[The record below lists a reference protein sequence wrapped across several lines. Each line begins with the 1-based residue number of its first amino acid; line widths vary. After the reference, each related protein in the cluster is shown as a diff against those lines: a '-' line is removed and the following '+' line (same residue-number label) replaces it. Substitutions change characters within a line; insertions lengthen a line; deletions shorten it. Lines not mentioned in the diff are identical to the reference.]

1 MHHTH
6 VFTMTDNNNKTQKQW
21 HVVYTRSRAEKKVQ
35 IELSIKQIENFL
47 PIQKKLRLWKDRKK
61 WVEMP
66 LMSGYCFVNI
76 TRKEYDL
83 VLQTNN
89 VVSYVRF
96 EGKAA
101 IVPENQIN
109 SLKMMLKQ
117 YDFEVNVT
125 SENFAPGKRVEVIEG
140 PMIGLRGELVK
151 AHGKNK
157 FIIRFNEI
165 NSIFSV
171 EIPVNHI
178 SLLPE
183 E

>member
-1 MHHTH
+1 MDIKNVNH
-6 VFTMTDNNNKTQKQW
+6 QKQW

-35 IELSIKQIENFL
+35 QELIFKNIENFL
-47 PIQKKLRLWKDRKK
+47 PIQKKLRQWKDRKK

-66 LMSGYCFVNI
+66 LMSGYCFVHI

-101 IVPENQIN
+101 TIPDSQIEY
-109 SLKMMLKQ
+109 LKQMLKQ
-117 YDFEVNVT
+117 YDFEVEVT
-125 SENFAPGKRVEVIEG
+125 AENFAPGKKVEVVEG
-140 PMIGLRGELVK
+140 PLIGLRGELIE
-151 AHGKNK
+151 ARGKNK
-157 FIIRFNEI
+157 FIIRFSQI

-171 EIPVNHI
+171 EVPANQL

-183 E
+183 GN

>member
-1 MHHTH
+1 MQSN
-6 VFTMTDNNNKTQKQW
+6 DNSQKQW
-21 HVVYTRSRAEKKVQ
+21 HVIYTRSRAEKKVQ
-35 IELSIKQIENFL
+35 VELSIKDIENFL
-47 PIQKKLRLWKDRKK
+47 PMQKRLRQWKDRKK

-76 TRKEYDL
+76 TRKEYDA
-83 VLQTNN
+83 VLRTNN
-89 VVSYVRF
+89 VVGYVRF

-101 IVPENQIN
+101 VIPESQID
-109 SLKMMLKQ
+109 SLKQMLKQ

-125 SENFAPGKRVEVIEG
+125 SENFAPGKLVEVIEG

-157 FIIRFNEI
+157 FIIRFNQI
-165 NSIFSV
+165 NSIVSV
-171 EIPVNHI
+171 EIPANHI

-183 E
+183 EQ